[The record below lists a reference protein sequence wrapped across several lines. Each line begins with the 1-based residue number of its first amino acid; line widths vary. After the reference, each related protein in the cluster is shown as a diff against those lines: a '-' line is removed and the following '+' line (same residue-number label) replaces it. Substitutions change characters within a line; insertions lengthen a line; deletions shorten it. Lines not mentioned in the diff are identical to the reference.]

1 MYRIID
7 VRSDGSIIAELDIG
21 IVNVDSMSEL
31 EELDTDLP
39 HKVAD
44 RNAIDIK

>member
-39 HKVAD
+39 QKD
-44 RNAIDIK
+44 EECNTN